1 PRDKLTEEQKQTI
14 SALGTLAAGLAGGLT
29 GGSTADA
36 VAVAQAGKN
45 AVENNAL
52 GMLGTAAEAAAN
64 TAAAVAGATGNGS
77 RGSANGDD
85 WDAGGGCEGTR
96 EQCAVRDPNR
106 DGTRGPGHVLNDDGS
121 DKENP
126 PNVAGNM
133 TDDEKAELGG
143 AGSGTPGGWGPDDEG
158 KARAGENASQ
168 NDSGKFEAAKDR
180 YPKQYDQ
187 YSKLPDKNLEKAI
200 SKHEKQIAEHQGYLT
215 DPAKRK
221 EHVPN
226 WDNLSPQHQENLMH
240 HWQQDVNRHEAYK
253 SIAEGVLKG
262 RK

>member
-1 PRDKLTEEQKQTI
+1 MC
-14 SALGTLAAGLAGGLT
+14 SA
-29 GGSTADA
+29 
-36 VAVAQAGKN
+36 
-45 AVENNAL
+45 
-52 GMLGTAAEAAAN
+52 
-64 TAAAVAGATGNGS
+64 
-77 RGSANGDD
+77 R
-85 WDAGGGCEGTR
+85 
-96 EQCAVRDPNR
+96 PNR
-106 DGTRGPGHVLNDDGS
+106 DGTRGPGYVLNDDGS

-158 KARAGENASQ
+158 KARGGENASQ

-200 SKHEKQIAEHQGYLT
+200 SKHEKQISEHQGYLT
-215 DPAKRK
+215 YPAKRK

-253 SIAEGVLKG
+253 SITEGVLG
-262 RK
+262 CVP